1 MFNMQHTAKIISS
14 ARKARNMT
22 QLELADQLG
31 VSFQAVSNW
40 ERGISMPDIAKLPD
54 VARLL
59 SVSID
64 ELLGESSSLVNGLL
78 SEEGDAYLENAQI
91 SPQELETAAPVL
103 KPDQFKTAFEH
114 TDPPIEFSGDLSE
127 LSSLLPYLD
136 EETMDGLAQAA
147 YEKHGICALSSVAPF
162 ISSGRIDAI
171 AQQEYEKNGID
182 HVAPIAPF
190 LSQNVID
197 ELAQKT
203 YERDGISTLSSVAP
217 FMSSGYI
224 DAIAQQEYEKNG
236 IDHVAS
242 IAPFLSQRTLDS
254 IAKKV
259 LLRIRG
265 FLQLHLLP
273 PLSVKT

>member
-40 ERGISMPDIAKLPD
+40 ERGVSMPDIAKLPD

-182 HVAPIAPF
+182 HI
-190 LSQNVID
+190 
-197 ELAQKT
+197 
-203 YERDGISTLSSVAP
+203 
-217 FMSSGYI
+217 
-224 DAIAQQEYEKNG
+224 
-236 IDHVAS
+236 AS
-242 IAPFLSQRTLDS
+242 IAPFLSQQALDS

-259 LLRIRG
+259 LLNQGLSAIAPIAPFISKDLIQQIIRER
-265 FLQLHLLP
+265 
-273 PLSVKT
+273 